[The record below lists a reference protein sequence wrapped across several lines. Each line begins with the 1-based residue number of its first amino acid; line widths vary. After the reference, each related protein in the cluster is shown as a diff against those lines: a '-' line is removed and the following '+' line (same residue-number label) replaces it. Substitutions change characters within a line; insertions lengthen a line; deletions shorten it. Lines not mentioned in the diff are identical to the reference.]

1 MQNHW
6 VDETGAPA
14 TRRQMMV
21 ALQNVQQLLVMLGR
35 QSELI
40 REARSL
46 HACGLTD
53 DVIIATC
60 QLVVDPNI

>member
-21 ALQNVQQLLVMLGR
+21 ALQNVQQLLVMLSR
-35 QSELI
+35 QSQLV

-53 DVIIATC
+53 DVMMM
-60 QLVVDPNI
+60 